1 MFQHR
6 RDIRTR
12 TGRGGLL
19 DPRPSVRLRLFAIVL
34 TVALVCVAVSV
45 KGDEEAGG
53 ASVGLRIHRH
63 FRIRHRI
70 CLDPPYQIPGGDR
83 LLADPIA
90 VSVASNVPR
99 WGLEVTI
106 SVPGGRTAA
115 MLPAATFCRLRD
127 GAGVVV
133 DETPVGNGLASLD
146 GNGRCGTHEVF
157 LELVDGSTGA
167 IVTRPHGLVLD
178 ILGSEESTE

>member
-1 MFQHR
+1 
-6 RDIRTR
+6 
-12 TGRGGLL
+12 
-19 DPRPSVRLRLFAIVL
+19 
-34 TVALVCVAVSV
+34 
-45 KGDEEAGG
+45 
-53 ASVGLRIHRH
+53 
-63 FRIRHRI
+63 
-70 CLDPPYQIPGGDR
+70 
-83 LLADPIA
+83 
-90 VSVASNVPR
+90 
-99 WGLEVTI
+99 
-106 SVPGGRTAA
+106 